1 MYLAHLCFYKHILM
15 QRIDTKMA
23 RKKEQL
29 TPEEQYRLER
39 EKQKAKAS
47 KRSMSKKSKKILQI
61 VISVVLV
68 VGVLA
73 AYVGT
78 GMIRGG
84 LLSYFGVP
92 QKTLTGMTISNDE
105 NSYKITPAQ
114 YNYYYATIYNNLNS
128 TISMYKQYG
137 LDAKSMGYDVDL
149 EKPLKKQMKKTDDG
163 KEITWAEYIEQQVQ
177 EQAKNIAVTYT
188 AAVKAND
195 NKAPE
200 LTEEE
205 QKEIDDT
212 MAKYKESAD
221 KYGFTLDAYLKK
233 AIGKGVNEKLVR
245 EEMKK
250 SIIAKNYDT
259 SVTEKFDKTEYTVDQ
274 VNEYYEKNKT
284 LMSSADFYVFEA
296 KDEESA
302 KKMADELKAAPD
314 ASFADSAVK
323 YSEKAYDKEANAN
336 IERLTEKSLLK
347 QTADSKYS
355 VSAGKDGLD
364 WLYSADRAAGD
375 VASFKSV
382 VFKMITPANQSSQP
396 TVSIRHI
403 LIEPEVA
410 EDAKA
415 VDATAEQWAAAKAK
429 ADDIYSQWVKNGKT
443 EDAFSTLATENTADE
458 GSKESGGL
466 IENAYP
472 GQMVPEFNSW
482 IFAQHKTGD
491 CEIVKTDYGYHIIY
505 FVSLNTTPYWQSIA
519 VENLK
524 KNAKEEEMNGSLESY
539 KVKVNWFGSKFFT
552 DDVALAS

>member
-1 MYLAHLCFYKHILM
+1 
-15 QRIDTKMA
+15 MA
-23 RKKEQL
+23 RKKEEL

-39 EKQKAKAS
+39 EKQKEKAN
-47 KRSMSKKSKKILQI
+47 KPTMNKKGKKILQTVIAI
-61 VISVVLV
+61 VIVA
-68 VGVLA
+68 GVLA
-73 AYVGT
+73 TYVCT
-78 GMIRGG
+78 GMVRGG

-92 QKTLTGMTISNDE
+92 QKTLTGMTVSNDE

-128 TISMYKQYG
+128 TIEMYKQYG
-137 LDAKSMGYDVDL
+137 LDAETMGYDVDM

-177 EQAKNIAVTYT
+177 DQAKNIAVTYA
-188 AAVKAND
+188 AAVKANE
-195 NKAPE
+195 NKEPE

-205 QKEIDDT
+205 QKNIDDT

-245 EEMKK
+245 AEMKK
-250 SIIAKNYDT
+250 AVIAKNYET
-259 SVTEKFDKTEYTVDQ
+259 SVTEKHEKTEYTVDQ

-284 LMSSADFYVFEA
+284 LMNSADFYYFEA
-296 KDEESA
+296 KDEETA
-302 KKMADELKAAPD
+302 KKMAEELKASPD
-314 ASFADSAVK
+314 VSFAEIAVK

-347 QTADSKYS
+347 QTADSKYGTT
-355 VSAGKDGLD
+355 AGEDGVN
-364 WLYSADRAAGD
+364 WIYSADRVAGD
-375 VASFKSV
+375 VASYKSL
-382 VFKMITPANQSSQP
+382 VFKMITPVYKSEQP

-410 EDAKA
+410 EDAEA
-415 VDATAEQWAAAKAK
+415 VDATAEQWATAKAK
-429 ADDIYSQWVKNGKT
+429 ADDIFAQWTKNGKT

-466 IENAYP
+466 IENAYS

-519 VENLK
+519 VENMK
-524 KNAKEEEMNGSLESY
+524 KDAKNEEMNGSLDSY
-539 KVKVNWFGSKFFT
+539 KVKVNWFASKFFT